1 MMAVTF
7 DGGCVAAKSVSQESR
22 NPADRGD
29 TDAGHIVYAT
39 IGKIS
44 LQKANDLPAID
55 QCL

>member
-1 MMAVTF
+1 MAVTF
-7 DGGCVAAKSVSQESR
+7 DGSSVAAKSVSQESR
-22 NPADRGD
+22 NPADRCD

-44 LQKANDLPAID
+44 LQKANDLPTIN